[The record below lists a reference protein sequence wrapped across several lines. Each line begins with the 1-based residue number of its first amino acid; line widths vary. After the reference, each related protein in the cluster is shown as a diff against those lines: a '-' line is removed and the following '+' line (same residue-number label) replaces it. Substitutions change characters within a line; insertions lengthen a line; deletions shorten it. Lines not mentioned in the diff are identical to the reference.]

1 MKQEIVTQYLALKL
15 KVSQM
20 ITHLQEQEGT
30 ITELNREILR
40 LETLLT
46 QKSEELLEAR
56 NQAKELEK
64 NFKKSD
70 KIGKIVVNTDNTA
83 VPTAELKK
91 KLDQY
96 IVEIDHCIEQLR
108 KP

>member
-1 MKQEIVTQYLALKL
+1 
-15 KVSQM
+15 M
-20 ITHLQEQEGT
+20 IARLQEQEGT
-30 ITELNREILR
+30 IAQLNREIIR
-40 LETLLT
+40 LETSLSE
-46 QKSEELLEAR
+46 KSVELEEVKS
-56 NQAKELEK
+56 QAKELEK

>member
-20 ITHLQEQEGT
+20 ITRLQEQEGT

-46 QKSEELLEAR
+46 QKSEELMEAR

>member
-15 KVSQM
+15 KISQM
-20 ITHLQEQEGT
+20 ITRLQEQEGT
-30 ITELNREILR
+30 IAQLNREIIR
-40 LETLLT
+40 LETSLSE
-46 QKSEELLEAR
+46 KSVELEEVKS
-56 NQAKELEK
+56 QAKELEK

>member
-1 MKQEIVTQYLALKL
+1 
-15 KVSQM
+15 M
-20 ITHLQEQEGT
+20 ITRLQEQEGT
-30 ITELNREILR
+30 IAQLNREIIR
-40 LETLLT
+40 LETSLSE
-46 QKSEELLEAR
+46 KSVELEEVKS
-56 NQAKELEK
+56 QAKELEK